1 MFLLFLIFLLHLWL
15 LFNLSQLR
23 ILILSKVFN
32 RLSFDTL
39 LLYKRLLRLFIWQL
53 PRDFFLSIKYNIFD
67 LFILFKI
74 IKVLKL
80 VELLPKN
87 VLRDFLML

>member
-53 PRDFFLSIKYNIFD
+53 PRVLPIKYNIFD
-67 LFILFKI
+67 LFIVFKI

-87 VLRDFLML
+87 VVRDFLML